1 VWSEQR
7 ERAAVAYLSAL
18 VTRGVELDMWAALQ
32 EGRQRFDDALA
43 ADATAIPA
51 GVDDDEMEVRR
62 LLGVA

>member
-32 EGRQRFDDALA
+32 EGRQRFDDALS
-43 ADATAIPA
+43 ADPTATPA